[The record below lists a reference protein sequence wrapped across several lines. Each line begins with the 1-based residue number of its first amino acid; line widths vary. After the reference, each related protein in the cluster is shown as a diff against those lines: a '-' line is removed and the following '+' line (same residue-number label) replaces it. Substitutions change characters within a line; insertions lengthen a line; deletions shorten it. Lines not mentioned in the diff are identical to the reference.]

1 MSDSRFV
8 TQTIEGMDG
17 MVRGYFMSR
26 ALGEPASAAQFPGVR
41 QVAILPKKFESMEAA
56 TEFIETNAE
65 PGGNAVA
72 VQYASDRWLV
82 GAWVAT

>member
-26 ALGEPASAAQFPGVR
+26 GLGEPASVAQFPGVR
-41 QVAILPKKFESMEAA
+41 QVAILPKKFESVKAA
-56 TEFIETNAE
+56 TQFIEANAE

-72 VQYASDRWLV
+72 VQFANNQWLV
-82 GAWVAT
+82 GAWVGD

>member
-1 MSDSRFV
+1 MSDPRFV

-41 QVAILPKKFESMEAA
+41 QVAILPKKFDSIETA
-56 TEFIETNAE
+56 TEFIESNAAA
-65 PGGNAVA
+65 GGNAVA
-72 VQYASDRWLV
+72 VQYASNQWLV
-82 GAWVAT
+82 GAWVNS

>member
-1 MSDSRFV
+1 MSDPRFV

-26 ALGEPASAAQFPGVR
+26 SLGEPASAAPFPGVR
-41 QVAILPKKFESMEAA
+41 QVAILPKKFDSLDAA
-56 TEFIETNAE
+56 TDFVRTNAQ

-72 VQYASDRWLV
+72 VQYASGRWLI
-82 GAWVAT
+82 GAWVTA

>member
-1 MSDSRFV
+1 MPDPRFI

-26 ALGEPASAAQFPGVR
+26 ALGDPASADRFPGVR
-41 QVAILPKKFESMEAA
+41 QVAILPKKFESIEAA
-56 TEFIETNAE
+56 SEFIETNAE

-72 VQYASDRWLV
+72 VQFASNQWLV
-82 GAWVAT
+82 GAWVAD

>member
-1 MSDSRFV
+1 MSDPRFV

-26 ALGEPASAAQFPGVR
+26 ALSEPASAQHFPGVR

-56 TEFIETNAE
+56 SEFVEANAQ

-72 VQYASDRWLV
+72 VQFASNLWLV
-82 GAWVAT
+82 GAWVGD

>member
-1 MSDSRFV
+1 MSDPRFV

-17 MVRGYFMSR
+17 MVRGFFMSR
-26 ALGEPASAAQFPGVR
+26 AMGEPASAAQFPGVR

-56 TEFIETNAE
+56 KEFIETHAE

-82 GAWVAT
+82 GAWVAS

>member
-1 MSDSRFV
+1 MSDSLFV

-26 ALGEPASAAQFPGVR
+26 GLGEPASAGKFPGVR

-56 TEFIETNAE
+56 TEFIETHAE

-82 GAWVAT
+82 GAWLAS

>member
-1 MSDSRFV
+1 MSDSLFV

-56 TEFIETNAE
+56 SQFIETHAE

-82 GAWVAT
+82 GAWVAS